1 MGNRGVD
8 LGEREM
14 GRTGRRGKCGQ
25 DVRDK
30 NEN

>member
-14 GRTGRRGKCGQ
+14 ERTGRRGKYGQ